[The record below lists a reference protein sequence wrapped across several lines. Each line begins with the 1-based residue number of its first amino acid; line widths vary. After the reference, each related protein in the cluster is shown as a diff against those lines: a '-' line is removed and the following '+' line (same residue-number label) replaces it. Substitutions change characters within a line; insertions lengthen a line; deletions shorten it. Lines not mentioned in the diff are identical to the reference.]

1 MPVLQLN
8 GVLMP
13 NPFDRP
19 RSVFMLEV
27 TGAIG
32 MGLKSNLL
40 KAAIFIIFPT
50 GVKIFKH

>member
-1 MPVLQLN
+1 MPVPQLN

-19 RSVFMLEV
+19 HSVFMLEV

-32 MGLKSNLL
+32 MALKS
-40 KAAIFIIFPT
+40 KVP
-50 GVKIFKH
+50 